1 MLPSISG
8 IVYEDPTGNGVASSD
23 LRLANVTVNLFRDGG
38 DGIFEGN
45 NPGSDD
51 SLVGTTTSNA
61 NGAYQFTN
69 LSAGTYFVQ
78 QDPVPGLVISSSQS
92 VQKVVVTSADLQGT
106 PGTMIDS
113 FASTSQYVSGSLHG
127 GKTGTSSQSTSDAIG
142 GHRNLYVQLTTAGG
156 GVSLG
161 ADADWPGLLDY
172 GANAAS
178 NGIFW
183 VNWDGNNSNPAI
195 LNPTGLGGVDIT
207 SQGASTGI
215 EINAAADHDTGSIML
230 KVYTDAG
237 DWSWAS
243 VPISDTGDGS
253 LASGDSQFVAFSS
266 FAVGGGTGANFAQV
280 GAIQMSINGVNAVD
294 GQVAPIQAVGPMVF
308 SENFTNL
315 AESDLGVVKSA
326 APNPVVAGSQL
337 TYTFTTT
344 NYGPSGDTGV
354 TLSDTLPAG
363 EQFVSGTSSQGTVM
377 NNNGTL
383 SVPLGSLASGAV
395 ATTTVVVAVNQS
407 VSGTISN
414 TVTVTGNNLD
424 PNQGNNSSTVPTQV
438 TAYVAP
444 VSYTDL
450 KIVKT
455 AAPNPVDVGSE
466 LTYTLQITNNS
477 LVTATDV
484 MVVDTL
490 PVGFAYTSASQT
502 PQSNMGS
509 VLTFS
514 LGTMAPHAVD
524 TIIVEGDVTSI
535 AASTITNT
543 ATVSADQPEANP
555 ADAIAS
561 VTTNVLRPA
570 LPPVGPTP
578 SKYSLMSHFQY

>member
-1 MLPSISG
+1 
-8 IVYEDPTGNGVASSD
+8 
-23 LRLANVTVNLFRDGG
+23 
-38 DGIFEGN
+38 
-45 NPGSDD
+45 
-51 SLVGTTTSNA
+51 
-61 NGAYQFTN
+61 
-69 LSAGTYFVQ
+69 
-78 QDPVPGLVISSSQS
+78 
-92 VQKVVVTSADLQGT
+92 
-106 PGTMIDS
+106 
-113 FASTSQYVSGSLHG
+113 
-127 GKTGTSSQSTSDAIG
+127 
-142 GHRNLYVQLTTAGG
+142 
-156 GVSLG
+156 
-161 ADADWPGLLDY
+161 
-172 GANAAS
+172 
-178 NGIFW
+178 
-183 VNWDGNNSNPAI
+183 
-195 LNPTGLGGVDIT
+195 
-207 SQGASTGI
+207 
-215 EINAAADHDTGSIML
+215 ML

-363 EQFVSGTSSQGTVM
+363 EQFVSGTSSQGTVT

-383 SVPLGSLASGAV
+383 SVQRSAAWPRGRSS
-395 ATTTVVVAVNQS
+395 TTTVVVAGNQS

-438 TAYVAP
+438 TADARRYP
-444 VSYTDL
+444 YTDL

-455 AAPNPVDVGSE
+455 AAPNPVDRWLGPDLHAAV
-466 LTYTLQITNNS
+466 TNNS

-490 PVGFAYTSASQT
+490 PVGFAYTSG
-502 PQSNMGS
+502 QS
-509 VLTFS
+509 
-514 LGTMAPHAVD
+514 D
-524 TIIVEGDVTSI
+524 
-535 AASTITNT
+535 
-543 ATVSADQPEANP
+543 
-555 ADAIAS
+555 AS
-561 VTTNVLRPA
+561 VQYGQRAHVLPGHDGADMPWTR
-570 LPPVGPTP
+570 
-578 SKYSLMSHFQY
+578 SSLRAT